1 MNADHFFFIALSY
14 GISAVAV
21 LGMVAAIA
29 LDYRRLKKSLQAMG
43 VKPEISEGA
52 IRVSLGWAST
62 EQDIDHFIAAW
73 RKIRDRHKA
82 RAAA

>member
-14 GISAVAV
+14 GITAVAV

-43 VKPEISEGA
+43 VT
-52 IRVSLGWAST
+52 V
-62 EQDIDHFIAAW
+62 AA
-73 RKIRDRHKA
+73 RDERTDLD
-82 RAAA
+82 